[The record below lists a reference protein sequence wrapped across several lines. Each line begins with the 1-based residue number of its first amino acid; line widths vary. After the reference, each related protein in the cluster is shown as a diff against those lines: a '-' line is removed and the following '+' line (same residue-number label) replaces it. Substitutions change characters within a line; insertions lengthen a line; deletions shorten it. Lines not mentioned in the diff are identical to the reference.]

1 MRGWPLAALIAVT
14 IIALTAC
21 GGGSSGRAAS
31 PAPSSPDAAAAT
43 ATAARSDQEARI
55 GFLETRAAGDPLDT
69 LSLNLLAA
77 EHMQRARETGDVAEL
92 SIARTALDRS
102 LAIRRADN
110 YDGLAL
116 AGALASTQHDFARG
130 LALAQE
136 AIAQK
141 PSEAYAYGILG
152 DAMMGLGRYD
162 AAADAYARA
171 AAGAP
176 DDITTLGRLALLAT
190 VRGRTDDAD
199 GLWRRAV
206 DAAQHDTVPEHLAWA
221 HAQRAGLLFTLGRL
235 DDAAAEYRA
244 SLDAFPGYVHALAG
258 LGRVA
263 AAHEDWDA
271 AVASYSQAIERVPLP
286 EYVIALGDV
295 YEAAGDEGRA
305 QQQYDLVAAIQQLY
319 AANGVNLDLQ
329 IAQFNADHNRDL
341 AATVQRARQTYAEQP
356 SLQAADVLAWCEL
369 KAGNVDAARAAIER
383 ALATGTRDPLVLF
396 HAGMIY
402 RAAGDVVRARVLL
415 TQVHD
420 QAPRFSVRYALALE
434 EALAGL

>member
-1 MRGWPLAALIAVT
+1 
-14 IIALTAC
+14 
-21 GGGSSGRAAS
+21 
-31 PAPSSPDAAAAT
+31 
-43 ATAARSDQEARI
+43 
-55 GFLETRAAGDPLDT
+55 
-69 LSLNLLAA
+69 
-77 EHMQRARETGDVAEL
+77 
-92 SIARTALDRS
+92 
-102 LAIRRADN
+102 
-110 YDGLAL
+110 
-116 AGALASTQHDFARG
+116 
-130 LALAQE
+130 
-136 AIAQK
+136 
-141 PSEAYAYGILG
+141 
-152 DAMMGLGRYD
+152 
-162 AAADAYARA
+162 
-171 AAGAP
+171 
-176 DDITTLGRLALLAT
+176 
-190 VRGRTDDAD
+190 
-199 GLWRRAV
+199 
-206 DAAQHDTVPEHLAWA
+206 LAWA

-402 RAAGDVVRARVLL
+402 RAAGDVVRARMLL